1 MKDGNFMALVNT
13 KKMLK
18 EALEKGYAIPAFNV
32 CNMESAQAV
41 AEVAAEKNVPVI
53 ISVSEGA
60 GKYAGYD
67 YIRAIVEVASKKS
80 SNDIALHL
88 DHGKSFEACKA
99 AIDAGFTSVMID
111 ASHLS
116 YEENI
121 AATKQVVEY
130 AHARN
135 VTVEAELGK
144 IMGTEDMVSSD
155 TESFTDPE
163 EAKDF
168 VTRTGVDS
176 LAISIGTAHGVNKSI
191 KTPIIQ
197 YGVIES
203 VHNALPE
210 LPLVAHGSSTVPAK
224 WVETIIKF
232 GGEIKKSQGISEE
245 DIVKMSKSAICKIN
259 LDTDLRLAHTAG
271 VRQDL
276 AENPGHFDQRDYNK
290 AGKKNVKEQ
299 VAHAIELVEGV

>member
-1 MKDGNFMALVNT
+1 L
-13 KKMLK
+13 
-18 EALEKGYAIPAFNV
+18 
-32 CNMESAQAV
+32 
-41 AEVAAEKNVPVI
+41 PVI

-60 GKYAGYD
+60 AKYAGYD
-67 YIRAIVEVASKKS
+67 YITAIVETASKKYP
-80 SNDIALHL
+80 NEIALHL
-88 DHGKSFEACKA
+88 DHGKSFEACKQ

-111 ASHLS
+111 GSSLP

-121 AATKQVVEY
+121 ALTKQVVDY

-144 IMGTEDMVSSD
+144 IIGTEDMVHSD

-168 VTRTGVDS
+168 VSRTGVDS

-197 YGVIES
+197 YGVIEN
-203 VHNALPE
+203 VHNALPD

-224 WVETIIKF
+224 WVELITKY
-232 GGEIKKSQGISEE
+232 GGEIKKSQGIAEV
-245 DIVKMSKSAICKIN
+245 DIEKMSKTAICKIN
-259 LDTDLRLAHTAG
+259 MDTDLRLAHTAG
-271 VRQDL
+271 VREDL
-276 AENPGHFDQRDYNK
+276 NLNPGHFDQRDYNK
-290 AGKKNVKEQ
+290 AGKKYVKEQ
-299 VAHAIELVEGV
+299 IAHAIELVEGK

>member
-1 MKDGNFMALVNT
+1 MALVNT
-13 KKMLK
+13 KKMLEK
-18 EALEKGYAIPAFNV
+18 ALAEGYAIPAFNI

-67 YIRAIVEVASKKS
+67 YIHAIVETASKKS

-121 AATKQVVEY
+121 AVTKQVVEY

-144 IMGTEDMVSSD
+144 IIGTEDMVHSD
-155 TESFTDPE
+155 TESFTDPD

-168 VTRTGVDS
+168 VSRTGVDS

-197 YGVIES
+197 YGVIEN
-203 VHNALPE
+203 VHKALPT

-224 WVETIIKF
+224 WVEEIIKY

-259 LDTDLRLAHTAG
+259 MDTDLRLAHTAG
-271 VRQDL
+271 VRKDL
-276 AENPGHFDQRDYNK
+276 AENPNHFDQRDYNK
-290 AGKKNVKEQ
+290 AGKANVKEQ
-299 VAHAIELVEGV
+299 VAHAIKLVEGV

>member
-1 MKDGNFMALVNT
+1 MALVNT
-13 KKMLK
+13 KNMFKK
-18 EALEKGYAIPAFNV
+18 ALAEGYAIPAFNI

-41 AEVAAEKNVPVI
+41 AEVCAEKNAPVI

-67 YIRAIVEVASKKS
+67 YIKAIVEVASIKS
-80 SNDIALHL
+80 DNEIALHL

-111 ASHLS
+111 GSHLS

-121 AATKQVVEY
+121 AVTKQVVEY

-144 IMGTEDMVSSD
+144 IIGTEDMVHSD

-168 VTRTGVDS
+168 VSRTGVDS

-191 KTPIIQ
+191 KTPVIQ

-203 VHNALPE
+203 VHNALPN

-224 WVETIIKF
+224 WVDLITKY
-232 GGEIKKSQGISEE
+232 GGEIKKSQGIAEE
-245 DIVKMSKSAICKIN
+245 DIVKMSKTAICKIN
-259 LDTDLRLAHTAG
+259 MDTDLRLAHTAG
-271 VRQDL
+271 VREDL
-276 AENPGHFDQRDYNK
+276 ALNPGHFDQRDYNK
-290 AGKKNVKEQ
+290 AGKKYVKEQ
-299 VAHAIELVEGV
+299 IAHAVELVEGI

>member
-1 MKDGNFMALVNT
+1 MALVNT
-13 KKMLK
+13 KKMLEK
-18 EALEKGYAIPAFNV
+18 ALAEGYAIPAFNI

-67 YIRAIVEVASKKS
+67 YIRAIVETASKKS

-121 AATKQVVEY
+121 AMTKQVVDY

-144 IMGTEDMVSSD
+144 IIGTEDMVHSD
-155 TESFTDPE
+155 TESFTDPD

-168 VTRTGVDS
+168 VSRTDVDS

-191 KTPIIQ
+191 KTPVIQ

-203 VHNALPE
+203 VHNALPA

-224 WVETIIKF
+224 WVEEIIKY

-245 DIVKMSKSAICKIN
+245 DIVKMSKTAICKIN
-259 LDTDLRLAHTAG
+259 MDTDLRLAHTAG
-271 VRQDL
+271 VRKDL
-276 AENPGHFDQRDYNK
+276 AENPNHFDQRDYNK
-290 AGKKNVKEQ
+290 AGKANVKEQ
-299 VAHAIELVEGV
+299 VAHAIKLVEGV

>member
-1 MKDGNFMALVNT
+1 MALVNT
-13 KKMLK
+13 KAMLEKALK
-18 EALEKGYAIPAFNV
+18 EDYAIPAFNV
-32 CNMESAQAV
+32 CNLESAQAV
-41 AEVAAEKNVPVI
+41 AEAAGEKNVPVI
-53 ISVSEGA
+53 IAASEGT

-67 YIRAIVEVASKKS
+67 YIRAIVETASKHY

-99 AIDAGFTSVMID
+99 AIDAGFTSVMFD
-111 ASHLS
+111 GSALP

-121 AATKQVVEY
+121 AETKRVVEY

-135 VTVEAELGK
+135 ITVEAELGK
-144 IMGTEDMVSSD
+144 IMGTEEMVHSD

-176 LAISIGTAHGVNKSI
+176 LAISIGTAHGINKSI

-197 YGVIES
+197 YGVIEN
-203 VHNALPE
+203 VHNAIPE
-210 LPLVAHGSSTVPAK
+210 IPLVAHGSSTVPAR
-224 WVETIIKF
+224 WVEEVIKY

-245 DIVKMSKSAICKIN
+245 DIKKMSKSAICKIN
-259 LDTDLRLAHTAG
+259 MDTDLRLAFTAG
-271 VRQDL
+271 VRSDI
-276 AENPGHFDQRDYNK
+276 ANHPEHFDIRDYCKVGK
-290 AGKKNVKEQ
+290 ANLKEQ
-299 VAHAIELVEGV
+299 VLYAIELIEGK

>member
-1 MKDGNFMALVNT
+1 MALVNT
-13 KKMLK
+13 KKMLEK
-18 EALEKGYAIPAFNV
+18 ALAEGYAIPAFNV

-41 AEVAAEKNVPVI
+41 AEVAAEKNIPVI

-67 YIRAIVEVASKKS
+67 YIRAIVETASKKS

-111 ASHLS
+111 GSHLP

-121 AATKQVVEY
+121 AVTKQVVDY
-130 AHARN
+130 AHAKN

-144 IMGTEDMVSSD
+144 IIGTEDMVHSD

-168 VTRTGVDS
+168 VNRTGVDS

-191 KTPIIQ
+191 KTPVIQ
-197 YGVIES
+197 YSVIEN
-203 VHNALPE
+203 VHKALPN

-224 WVETIIKF
+224 WVDLIKKY
-232 GGEIKKSQGISEE
+232 GGEIKKSQGISEA

-259 LDTDLRLAHTAG
+259 MDTDLRLAHTAG

-290 AGKKNVKEQ
+290 AGKANVKEQ

>member
-1 MKDGNFMALVNT
+1 MALVNT
-13 KKMLK
+13 KKMLEK
-18 EALEKGYAIPAFNV
+18 ALAEGYAIPAFNI
-32 CNMESAQAV
+32 CNMESAQSV

-67 YIRAIVEVASKKS
+67 YIRAIVETASKKS

-88 DHGKSFEACKA
+88 DHGKTFEACKA

-111 ASHLS
+111 GSHLS

-121 AATKQVVEY
+121 AMTKQVVDY

-144 IMGTEDMVSSD
+144 IIGTEDMVSSD
-155 TESFTDPE
+155 TESFTDPD

-168 VTRTGVDS
+168 VSRTGVDS

-191 KTPIIQ
+191 KTPVIQ

-232 GGEIKKSQGISEE
+232 GGEIKKSQGISEA
-245 DIVKMSKSAICKIN
+245 DIIKMSKSAICKIN
-259 LDTDLRLAHTAG
+259 MDTDLRLAHTAG

-276 AENPGHFDQRDYNK
+276 VENPNHFDQRDYNK

>member
-1 MKDGNFMALVNT
+1 MALKNT
-13 KKMLK
+13 KTMLEKALK
-18 EALEKGYAIPAFNV
+18 EGYAIPAFNI

-67 YIRAIVEVASKKS
+67 YIKAIVEVASNKAN
-80 SNDIALHL
+80 NDIALHL

-111 ASHLS
+111 ASSLP

-121 AATKQVVEY
+121 AETKKVVDY

-144 IMGTEDMVSSD
+144 IMGTEDLVSST
-155 TESFTDPE
+155 TESFTDPQ

-168 VTRTGVDS
+168 VERTGVDS

-191 KTPIIQ
+191 KTPVIQ
-197 YGVIES
+197 YGVIET
-203 VHNALPE
+203 VHNAIPTI
-210 LPLVAHGSSTVPAK
+210 PLVAHGSSTVPTK
-224 WVETIIKF
+224 WVEEIIKY
-232 GGEIKKSQGISEE
+232 GGEIKKSQGISEI
-245 DIVKMSKSAICKIN
+245 DIQKMSKTAICKIN
-259 LDTDLRLAHTAG
+259 MDTDLRLAHTAG
-271 VRQDL
+271 VRKDL
-276 AENPGHFDQRDYNK
+276 VENPHHFDQRDYNK
-290 AGKKNVKEQ
+290 SGKANVKEQ
-299 VAHAIELVEGV
+299 VAHAIELVEGK

>member
-1 MKDGNFMALVNT
+1 MALVNT
-13 KKMLK
+13 KKMLEK
-18 EALEKGYAIPAFNV
+18 ALAEGYAIPAFNI

-67 YIRAIVEVASKKS
+67 YIRAIVETASKKS

-144 IMGTEDMVSSD
+144 IIGTEDMVHSD
-155 TESFTDPE
+155 TESFTDPD

-168 VTRTGVDS
+168 VARTGVDS

-191 KTPIIQ
+191 KTPVIQ

-203 VHNALPE
+203 VHNALPA

-224 WVETIIKF
+224 WVEEIIKY

-259 LDTDLRLAHTAG
+259 MDTDLRLAHTAG
-271 VRQDL
+271 VRKDL

-290 AGKKNVKEQ
+290 AGKANVKEQ
-299 VAHAIELVEGV
+299 VAHAIKLVEGV

>member
-1 MKDGNFMALVNT
+1 MALVNT

-18 EALEKGYAIPAFNV
+18 DALAGGYAIPAFNV

-41 AEVAAEKNVPVI
+41 AEVAGEKNVPVI
-53 ISVSEGA
+53 IAVSEGA

-67 YIRAIVEVASKKS
+67 YIKAIVETASKHY

-88 DHGKSFEACKA
+88 DHGKTFEACKA

-111 ASHLS
+111 GSALP

-121 AATKQVVEY
+121 AETKKVVEY

-144 IMGTEDMVSSD
+144 IIGTEDMIHSD

-163 EAKDF
+163 EALDF
-168 VTRTGVDS
+168 ATKTGVDS

-197 YGVIES
+197 YGVIEN
-203 VHNALPE
+203 VHKALPE
-210 LPLVAHGSSTVPAK
+210 LPLVAHGSSTVPKK
-224 WVETIIKF
+224 WVDLVLKY
-232 GGEIKKSQGISEE
+232 GGEIKKSQGIAEE
-245 DIVKMSKSAICKIN
+245 DIKKMSKTAICKIN
-259 LDTDLRLAHTAG
+259 MDTDLRLAHTAG
-271 VRQDL
+271 VREDL
-276 AENPGHFDQRDYNK
+276 VLNPNHFDQREYNK
-290 AGKKNVKEQ
+290 AGKTYVKEQ
-299 VAHAIELVEGV
+299 VAHAIELVEGK

>member
-1 MKDGNFMALVNT
+1 MALVNT

-18 EALEKGYAIPAFNV
+18 DALKKGYAIPAFNI

-41 AEVAAEKNVPVI
+41 AEVCAEKNAPVI

-60 GKYAGYD
+60 GKYAGFD

-88 DHGKSFEACKA
+88 DHGKTFDVCKA

-111 ASHLS
+111 ASALP

-121 AATKQVVEY
+121 AETKKVVDY

-144 IMGTEDMVSSD
+144 IMGTEDLIHSD

-197 YGVIES
+197 YGVIEN
-203 VHNALPE
+203 VHAAIPE
-210 LPLVAHGSSTVPAK
+210 IPLVAHGSSTVPAK
-224 WVETIIKF
+224 WVDLIKKY

-245 DIVKMSKSAICKIN
+245 DIVKMSKTAICKIN
-259 LDTDLRLAHTAG
+259 MDTDLRLAHTAG
-271 VRQDL
+271 VREDL
-276 AENPGHFDQRDYNK
+276 ALNPNHFDQRDYNK
-290 AGKKNVKEQ
+290 AGKKYVKEQ
-299 VAHAIELVEGV
+299 IAHAVELVEGI

>member
-1 MKDGNFMALVNT
+1 MALVNT
-13 KKMLK
+13 KNM
-18 EALEKGYAIPAFNV
+18 LEKALANGYAIPAFNI

-67 YIRAIVEVASKKS
+67 YIRAIVETASKHS

-88 DHGKSFEACKA
+88 DHGKTFEACKA
-99 AIDAGFTSVMID
+99 AIDSGFTSVMID
-111 ASHLS
+111 GSHLS

-121 AATKQVVEY
+121 ALTKQVVEY
-130 AHARN
+130 AHAKN

-144 IMGTEDMVSSD
+144 IIGTEDMVHSD

-168 VTRTGVDS
+168 VSRTGVDS

-197 YGVIES
+197 YGVIEN

-224 WVETIIKF
+224 WVEEIIKY
-232 GGEIKKSQGISEE
+232 GGEIKKSQGISED
-245 DIVKMSKSAICKIN
+245 DIVKMSKTAICKIN
-259 LDTDLRLAHTAG
+259 MDTDLRLAHTAG
-271 VRQDL
+271 VRKDL
-276 AENPGHFDQRDYNK
+276 AENPNHFDQRDYNK
-290 AGKKNVKEQ
+290 AGKANVKEQ
-299 VAHAIELVEGV
+299 VAHAIKLVEGV